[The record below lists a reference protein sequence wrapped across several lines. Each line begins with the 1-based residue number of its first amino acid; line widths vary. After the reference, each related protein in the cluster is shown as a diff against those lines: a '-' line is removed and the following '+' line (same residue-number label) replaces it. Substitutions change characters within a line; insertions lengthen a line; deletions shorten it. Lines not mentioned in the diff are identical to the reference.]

1 MAAEQIKS
9 TSITNLDATPI
20 QQSTAGQGAAGRII
34 YVDDYV
40 SCAAVPLA
48 STKSVYRLVRFPTGA
63 IPKSLFI
70 CTSTALDTGTH
81 ALVFDLNVAWADDTR
96 YLPNS
101 IAAPA
106 AGEATIPTT
115 ANDGSTTTTVSAY
128 SSPNIAFGTINN
140 TSASVTYTSSEL
152 VANGSQTNYP
162 LTTFLQQPLW
172 QTLGFVDG
180 RSNPQDPGGYFD
192 LLAYVSTAA
201 GTGAAGKLYARFG
214 YGI

>member
-9 TSITNLDATPI
+9 LSITNLDTTPI
-20 QQSTAGQGAAGRII
+20 IPNTAAQGAAGRII

-40 SCAAVPLA
+40 TCSAVPLA
-48 STKSVYRLVRFPTGA
+48 STKSVYRIVRFPTGA
-63 IPKSLFI
+63 IPKSLI
-70 CTSTALDTGTH
+70 ILTSTALDTGTH
-81 ALVFDLNVAWADDTR
+81 ALVFDLNVAWADDAR

-101 IAAPA
+101 IAVPA

-115 ANDGSTTTTVSAY
+115 ANDGATTTTVAAY
-128 SSPNIAFGTINN
+128 STPNICFGTINN
-140 TSASVTYTSSEL
+140 VSASVAYNSGEL

-162 LTTFLQQPLW
+162 IASFMFQPLW
-172 QTLGFVDG
+172 QTLGYVDG
-180 RSNPQDPGGYFD
+180 RGNPVDVGGHFD

-201 GTGAAGKLYARFG
+201 GTAAAGKLYARFG

>member
-9 TSITNLDATPI
+9 ASITNLDSTPI
-20 QQSTAGQGAAGRII
+20 QPNSASQGAAGRIL

-40 SCAAVPLA
+40 AAAATPLQ
-48 STKSVYRLVRFPTGA
+48 STKSVYRIVRFPTGA

-70 CTSTALDTGTH
+70 ATSTALDTGTH
-81 ALVFDLNVAWADDTR
+81 ALVFDINVAWADDLR
-96 YLPNS
+96 YLPGT
-101 IAAPA
+101 IAVPA

-152 VANGSQTNYP
+152 VVNGSQTNYP
-162 LTTFLQQPLW
+162 LTAFTQQPLW
-172 QTLGFVDG
+172 QTFGFVDA
-180 RSNPQDPGGYFD
+180 RSNPIDPGGYFD
-192 LLAYVSTAA
+192 LLLYVSTAA
-201 GTGAAGKLYARFG
+201 GTGAAGKIYARLG
-214 YGI
+214 YGV